1 MWWFSV
7 IVGLILFISFL
18 SGLKEGAIKGFFSL
32 VALIISLLTAG
43 ATYQLLASLLSF
55 LPGENWEN
63 FFGFFIM
70 FGIINAILLLIFLI
84 PRKVLGEIW
93 KGGFFF
99 RLIGGVLH
107 LLNAAIGFVVL
118 GLVLM
123 AFPFWGWLRDVV
135 VGSSVVNWLVTNLT
149 FVQFLILDIAH
160 KAAGS
165 MGIF

>member
-7 IVGLILFISFL
+7 IVGLILFLSFL
-18 SGLKEGAIKGFFSL
+18 IGLKEGAIKGFFSF
-32 VALIISLLTAG
+32 VALIIALLASG
-43 ATYQLLASLLSF
+43 ATYHWLASLLSF

-63 FFGFFIM
+63 FFGFFIT
-70 FGIINAILLLIFLI
+70 FGAINAILLLIFLI

-93 KGGFFF
+93 KGQFFF

-118 GLVLM
+118 ALVLM

-135 VGSSVVNWLVTNLT
+135 VGSSVVNWLVTNLS